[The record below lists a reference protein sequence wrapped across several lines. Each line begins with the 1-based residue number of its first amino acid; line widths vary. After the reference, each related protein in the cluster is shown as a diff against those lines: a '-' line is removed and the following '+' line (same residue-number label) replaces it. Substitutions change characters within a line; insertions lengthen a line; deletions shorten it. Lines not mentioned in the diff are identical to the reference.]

1 MSFLDG
7 LMKQALGGQAA
18 TSGSGG
24 LASIVSMVSS
34 NPQILSAV
42 TALLSTKDSSVGGTG
57 GLAGLVGAFEKK
69 GLGSMMSSWIS
80 TGPNPEISNSQVN
93 DVLGGDTLNQFAQKA
108 GVPANQASSLL
119 AGLLP
124 AVVDHLTPNG
134 KMPDTNS
141 LEGALKGLLGGLG
154 R

>member
-1 MSFLDG
+1 MSFFEG
-7 LMKQALGGQAA
+7 LLKQALGGPSS
-18 TSGSGG
+18 TSGSGS

-42 TALLSTKDSSVGGTG
+42 TALLSTRDNSVGGTG

-80 TGPNPEISNSQVN
+80 TGPNPEISTAQVN

-108 GVPANQASSLL
+108 GVPATQASSLL

-124 AVVDHLTPNG
+124 AVVDHLTPDG

-154 R
+154 K